1 MTQTT
6 NAMDLNVMDPNAL
19 INLPASNVSGK
30 RILITG
36 GASGIGAASGLLLAS
51 RGAKVVIGDL
61 AEALGVEVAKQA
73 QAAGHSM
80 LFKKVDITNAD
91 EVRALFAFAM
101 RELGGLDVVINN
113 AGIDH
118 KPAPMHELSDEDFDR
133 NIAVNLKGIWHCMRA
148 AIGCMAP
155 NGGGHVINVA
165 SIAGLRSAPL
175 LSAYSAAKHGVMGLT
190 KSAAHEYARV
200 NIRFNAVCPSFIDT
214 PMVRNTMANM
224 DERAQQATI
233 KASPLRRLGTVAE
246 VAGAIAWLASDESS
260 FMNGH
265 AFTLDGGMLA

>member
-1 MTQTT
+1 MTT
-6 NAMDLNVMDPNAL
+6 NGLAANPLS
-19 INLPASNVSGK
+19 NLPASNVEGK

-36 GASGIGAASGLLLAS
+36 GASGIGVATARLLAS
-51 RGAKVVIGDL
+51 RGAKVVIGDKNEQL
-61 AEALGVEVAKQA
+61 GESVHKEALEANLSIV
-73 QAAGHSM
+73 
-80 LFKKVDITNAD
+80 FRRVDVTD
-91 EVRALFAFAM
+91 GDDVRALFKFAM
-101 RELGGLDVVINN
+101 DELGGLDVVINN

-118 KPAPMHELSDEDFDR
+118 APKPMHELSDEDFDK
-133 NIAVNLKGIWHCMRA
+133 NIAVNLKGVWHCMRA
-148 AIGCMAP
+148 AVTCLVP
-155 NGGGHVINVA
+155 SGGGHVINVA

-214 PMVRNTMANM
+214 PMVQNTMAKM

-233 KASPLRRLGTVAE
+233 KASPLRRLGQVEE
-246 VAGAIAWLASDESS
+246 VSGAIAWLASDESS

-265 AFTLDGGMLA
+265 ALTLDGGMLA

>member
-1 MTQTT
+1 MTLNT
-6 NAMDLNVMDPNAL
+6 NGIESSKLADM
-19 INLPASNVSGK
+19 PASNVAGK

-36 GASGIGAASGLLLAS
+36 GASGIGAASALLLAR

-61 AEALGVEVAKQA
+61 AEDMGVAVAKQA
-73 QAAGHSM
+73 QDAGNSIV
-80 LFKKVDITNAD
+80 FKKVDVTSGD
-91 EVRALFAFAM
+91 DVRALFKFAM
-101 RELGGLDVVINN
+101 QELGGLDVVVNN

-118 KPAPMHELSDEDFDR
+118 KPALMHELSDEDFDR
-133 NIAVNLKGIWHCMRA
+133 NIAVNLKGVWHCMRA
-148 AIGCMAP
+148 AVTCMAP

-214 PMVRNTMANM
+214 PMVQNTMANM
-224 DERAQQATI
+224 DERAQKATI
-233 KASPLRRLGTVAE
+233 NASPLRRLGKVDE
-246 VAGAIAWLASDESS
+246 VSGAIAWLASDESS

>member
-1 MTQTT
+1 MTLNT
-6 NAMDLNVMDPNAL
+6 NGIASDV
-19 INLPASNVSGK
+19 ASNVSGK

-36 GASGIGAASGLLLAS
+36 GASGIGAASALLLAS

-61 AEALGVEVAKQA
+61 AEEMGAGVA
-73 QAAGHSM
+73 QQGQDADNSIV
-80 LFKKVDITNAD
+80 FKKVDVTSGD

-101 RELGGLDVVINN
+101 ETLGGLDVVINN

-118 KPAPMHELSDEDFDR
+118 QPAPMHELSDEDFDR
-133 NIAVNLKGIWHCMRA
+133 NIAVNLKGVWHCMRA
-148 AIGCMAP
+148 AVACMAT

-233 KASPLRRLGTVAE
+233 KASPMRRLGE
-246 VAGAIAWLASDESS
+246 VDEVSSAIAWLASDESS

>member
-1 MTQTT
+1 MTLNT
-6 NAMDLNVMDPNAL
+6 NGIASDV
-19 INLPASNVSGK
+19 ASNVSGK

-36 GASGIGAASGLLLAS
+36 GASGIGAASALLLAS
-51 RGAKVVIGDL
+51 RGAKVVIGDM
-61 AEALGVEVAKQA
+61 AEEMGAAVAKQG
-73 QAAGHSM
+73 QDAGNSIV
-80 LFKKVDITNAD
+80 FKKVDVTSGD
-91 EVRALFAFAM
+91 EVRTLFAFAM
-101 RELGGLDVVINN
+101 ETLGGLDVVVNN

-118 KPAPMHELSDEDFDR
+118 QPAPMHELSDEDFDR
-133 NIAVNLKGIWHCMRA
+133 NIAVNLKGVWHCMRA
-148 AIGCMAP
+148 AVACMAP

-190 KSAAHEYARV
+190 KSAAHEYARA

-214 PMVRNTMANM
+214 PMVRNTMATM
-224 DERAQQATI
+224 DERTQQATV
-233 KASPLRRLGTVAE
+233 KASPMRRLGDVNE
-246 VAGAIAWLASDESS
+246 VSAAIAWLASDEST

>member
-1 MTQTT
+1 MTLNT
-6 NAMDLNVMDPNAL
+6 NGIASDV
-19 INLPASNVSGK
+19 ASNVSGK

-36 GASGIGAASGLLLAS
+36 GASGIGAASALLLAS

-61 AEALGVEVAKQA
+61 AEALGEAVAQQG
-73 QAAGHSM
+73 QAAGNSIV
-80 LFKKVDITNAD
+80 FKKVDVSSGD

-101 RELGGLDVVINN
+101 EKLGGLDVVINN

-118 KPAPMHELSDEDFDR
+118 KPAPMHELSDDDFDR
-133 NIAVNLKGIWHCMRA
+133 NIAVNLKGVWHCMRA
-148 AIGCMAP
+148 AVACMAT

-175 LSAYSAAKHGVMGLT
+175 LTAYSAAKHGVMGLT

-214 PMVRNTMANM
+214 PMVRNTMAKM

-233 KASPLRRLGTVAE
+233 KASPMRRLGDVDE
-246 VAGAIAWLASDESS
+246 VSGAIAWLASDESS

-265 AFTLDGGMLA
+265 AFTLDGGKLA

>member
-1 MTQTT
+1 MTLNT
-6 NAMDLNVMDPNAL
+6 NGIASDV
-19 INLPASNVSGK
+19 ASNVSGK

-36 GASGIGAASGLLLAS
+36 GASGIGAASALLLAS

-61 AEALGVEVAKQA
+61 AEDMGVAVAQ
-73 QAAGHSM
+73 QGQDAGNSIV
-80 LFKKVDITNAD
+80 FKKVDVTSGD

-101 RELGGLDVVINN
+101 ETLGGLDVVINN

-118 KPAPMHELSDEDFDR
+118 QPAPMHELSDEDFDR
-133 NIAVNLKGIWHCMRA
+133 NIAVNLKGVWHCMRTA
-148 AIGCMAP
+148 VACMAT

-233 KASPLRRLGTVAE
+233 KASPMRRLGE
-246 VAGAIAWLASDESS
+246 VDEVSGAIAWLASDESS

>member
-1 MTQTT
+1 MTLST
-6 NAMDLNVMDPNAL
+6 NGV
-19 INLPASNVSGK
+19 ASDVTGK

-36 GASGIGAASGLLLAS
+36 GASGIGAASALLLAS

-61 AEALGVEVAKQA
+61 AEALGVAVAKQG
-73 QAAGHSM
+73 QEAGNSIV
-80 LFKKVDITNAD
+80 FQKVDVTSGD

-101 RELGGLDVVINN
+101 QELGGLDVVINN

-118 KPAPMHELSDEDFDR
+118 QPAPMHELSDEDFDR
-133 NIAVNLKGIWHCMRA
+133 NIAVNLKGVWHCMRA
-148 AIGCMAP
+148 AVACMSP

-165 SIAGLRSAPL
+165 SIAGLRSAPM

-224 DERAQQATI
+224 TERAQEATI
-233 KASPLRRLGTVAE
+233 KASPLRRLGE
-246 VAGAIAWLASDESS
+246 VDEVSGAIAWLASDEST

-265 AFTLDGGMLA
+265 AFTLDGGMVA

>member
-1 MTQTT
+1 MTLST
-6 NAMDLNVMDPNAL
+6 NG
-19 INLPASNVSGK
+19 IASDVTGK

-36 GASGIGAASGLLLAS
+36 GASGIGAASALLLAS

-61 AEALGVEVAKQA
+61 AEALGAMVAKQG
-73 QAAGHSM
+73 QEAGHSIV
-80 LFKKVDITNAD
+80 FKKVDVTSGD

-101 RELGGLDVVINN
+101 QELGGLDVVINN

-118 KPAPMHELSDEDFDR
+118 QPALMHELSDDDFDR
-133 NIAVNLKGIWHCMRA
+133 NIAVNLKGVWQCMRA
-148 AIGCMAP
+148 AVACMAT

-224 DERAQQATI
+224 SERAQEATI
-233 KASPLRRLGTVAE
+233 KASPLRRLGE
-246 VAGAIAWLASDESS
+246 VDEVSGAIAWLASDESS

>member
-1 MTQTT
+1 MTT
-6 NAMDLNVMDPNAL
+6 NGIETTELVN
-19 INLPASNVSGK
+19 ITASNVQGK
-30 RILITG
+30 RVLITG
-36 GASGIGAASGLLLAS
+36 GASGIGAASALLLAS

-61 AEALGVEVAKQA
+61 NETLGASVTKQGVE
-73 QAAGHSM
+73 AGNSII
-80 LFKKVDITNAD
+80 FKKADVTNGD

-101 RELGGLDVVINN
+101 QQLGGLDVVINN

-118 KPAPMHELSDEDFDR
+118 NPKPMHELSDDDFDR
-133 NIAVNLKGIWHCMRA
+133 SIAVNLKGVWHCMRA
-148 AIGCMAP
+148 AVACMAGS
-155 NGGGHVINVA
+155 GGGHVINVA

-175 LSAYSAAKHGVMGLT
+175 LSAYSASKHGVMGLT

-214 PMVRNTMANM
+214 PMVRNTMAKM
-224 DERAQQATI
+224 DERAQKATI
-233 KASPLRRLGTVAE
+233 NASPLRRLGKVEE
-246 VAGAIAWLASDESS
+246 VANAIGWLASDESS

>member
-1 MTQTT
+1 MTLNT
-6 NAMDLNVMDPNAL
+6 NGIASGV
-19 INLPASNVSGK
+19 ASNVTGK

-36 GASGIGAASGLLLAS
+36 GASGIGAASALLLAS
-51 RGAKVVIGDL
+51 RGAKVVIADL
-61 AEALGVEVAKQA
+61 EEEMGAAVAKQG
-73 QAAGHSM
+73 QNAGNSIV
-80 LFKKVDITNAD
+80 FKKVDVTSGD
-91 EVRALFAFAM
+91 EVRALFTFAM
-101 RELGGLDVVINN
+101 ETLGGLDVVVNN

-118 KPAPMHELSDEDFDR
+118 QPAPMHELSDEDFDR
-133 NIAVNLKGIWHCMRA
+133 NIAVNLKGVWHCMRA
-148 AIGCMAP
+148 AVTCMAP

-214 PMVRNTMANM
+214 PMVQNTMAKMN
-224 DERAQQATI
+224 ERAQKATI
-233 KASPLRRLGTVAE
+233 NASPLRRLGTVDE
-246 VAGAIAWLASDESS
+246 VSGAIAWLASDESS

>member
-1 MTQTT
+1 MTTNGIQTT
-6 NAMDLNVMDPNAL
+6 ELV
-19 INLPASNVSGK
+19 NLPASNVANK

-36 GASGIGAASGLLLAS
+36 GASGIGAASALLLAS

-61 AEALGVEVAKQA
+61 AEELGAAVAKRGQD
-73 QAAGHSM
+73 AGHSIT
-80 LFKKVDITNAD
+80 FHKVDVTSGEA
-91 EVRALFAFAM
+91 VRALFKFATD
-101 RELGGLDVVINN
+101 ELGGLDVVINN

-118 KPAPMHELSDEDFDR
+118 HPAPMHEISEEDFDR
-133 NIAVNLKGIWHCMRA
+133 NIAVNLKGVWHCMRA
-148 AIGCMAP
+148 AVGCMAP
-155 NGGGHVINVA
+155 NGGGHVINIA

-214 PMVRNTMANM
+214 PMVQSTMAKM

-233 KASPLRRLGTVAE
+233 KASPMRRLGEVDE

>member
-1 MTQTT
+1 MTLST
-6 NAMDLNVMDPNAL
+6 NG
-19 INLPASNVSGK
+19 IASDVTGK

-36 GASGIGAASGLLLAS
+36 GASGIGAASALLLAS

-61 AEALGVEVAKQA
+61 AEALGVAVAKQG
-73 QAAGHSM
+73 QEAGNSIV
-80 LFKKVDITNAD
+80 FQKVDVTQGD

-101 RELGGLDVVINN
+101 QELGGLDVVINN

-118 KPAPMHELSDEDFDR
+118 QPAPMHELSDEDFDR
-133 NIAVNLKGIWHCMRA
+133 NIAVNLKGVWHCMRA
-148 AIGCMAP
+148 AVACMAS
-155 NGGGHVINVA
+155 NGGGGHVINVA
-165 SIAGLRSAPL
+165 SIAGLRSAPM

-224 DERAQQATI
+224 TERAQEATI
-233 KASPLRRLGTVAE
+233 KASPLRRLGE
-246 VAGAIAWLASDESS
+246 VDEVSGAIAWLASDEST

-265 AFTLDGGMLA
+265 AFTLDGGMVA

>member
-1 MTQTT
+1 MTT
-6 NAMDLNVMDPNAL
+6 NGLEANTIA
-19 INLPASNVSGK
+19 NLPASNVAGK
-30 RILITG
+30 CILITG
-36 GASGIGAASGLLLAS
+36 GASGIGAASALLLAS

-61 AEALGVEVAKQA
+61 AEEMGNGIAKQA
-73 QAAGHSM
+73 QDAGHSIT
-80 LFKKVDITNAD
+80 FKRVDVTSGD
-91 EVRALFAFAM
+91 DVRALFKFAM
-101 RELGGLDVVINN
+101 QELGGLDVVVNN

-133 NIAVNLKGIWHCMRA
+133 NIAVNLKGVWHCMRA
-148 AIGCMAP
+148 AVTCMAP

-175 LSAYSAAKHGVMGLT
+175 LTAYSAAKHGVMGLT

-214 PMVRNTMANM
+214 PMVRNTMAKM

-233 KASPLRRLGTVAE
+233 KASPLRRLGKVEE
-246 VAGAIAWLASDESS
+246 VSSAIAWLASDESS

>member
-1 MTQTT
+1 MTLTT
-6 NAMDLNVMDPNAL
+6 NGLESEDLA
-19 INLPASNVSGK
+19 NLPASNVVGK

-36 GASGIGAASGLLLAS
+36 GASGIGAASALLLAS

-61 AEALGVEVAKQA
+61 AEELGRAVAKQG
-73 QAAGHSM
+73 QDAGNSIV
-80 LFKKVDITNAD
+80 FKKVDVTSGD
-91 EVRALFAFAM
+91 DVRALFAFVM
-101 RELGGLDVVINN
+101 QELGGLDVVVNN

-133 NIAVNLKGIWHCMRA
+133 NIAVNLKGVWHCMRTA
-148 AIGCMAP
+148 VGCMAP

-233 KASPLRRLGTVAE
+233 KASPLRRLGKVDE
-246 VAGAIAWLASDESS
+246 VSGAIAWLASDESS

>member
-1 MTQTT
+1 MTLNT
-6 NAMDLNVMDPNAL
+6 NGIASAV
-19 INLPASNVSGK
+19 ASNVTGK

-36 GASGIGAASGLLLAS
+36 GASGIGAASALLLAS

-61 AEALGVEVAKQA
+61 AEVLGQAVAQ
-73 QAAGHSM
+73 QGQNAGNSIV
-80 LFKKVDITNAD
+80 FKKVDVTSGD

-101 RELGGLDVVINN
+101 ETLGGLDVVINN

-118 KPAPMHELSDEDFDR
+118 KPAPMHELSDEHFDR
-133 NIAVNLKGIWHCMRA
+133 NIAVNLKGTWHCMRA
-148 AIGCMAP
+148 AINCMAP

-190 KSAAHEYARV
+190 KSAAIEYARA

-224 DERAQQATI
+224 DERAQKATI
-233 KASPLRRLGTVAE
+233 NASPLRRLGTVDE
-246 VAGAIAWLASDESS
+246 VSCAIAWLASDESS

>member
-1 MTQTT
+1 MTT
-6 NAMDLNVMDPNAL
+6 NGLEANTIA
-19 INLPASNVSGK
+19 NLPASNVAGK
-30 RILITG
+30 CILITG
-36 GASGIGAASGLLLAS
+36 GASGIGAASALLLAS

-61 AEALGVEVAKQA
+61 AEEMGNGIAKQA
-73 QAAGHSM
+73 QDAGHSIT
-80 LFKKVDITNAD
+80 FKRVDVTSGD
-91 EVRALFAFAM
+91 DVRALFKFAM
-101 RELGGLDVVINN
+101 QELGGLDVVVNN

-133 NIAVNLKGIWHCMRA
+133 NIAVNLKGVWHCMRA
-148 AIGCMAP
+148 AVTCMAP

-175 LSAYSAAKHGVMGLT
+175 LTAYSAAKHGVMGLT

-214 PMVRNTMANM
+214 PMVRNTMAKM

-233 KASPLRRLGTVAE
+233 KASPLRRLGKVEE
-246 VAGAIAWLASDESS
+246 VSSAIAWLASDESS

-265 AFTLDGGMLA
+265 SFTLDGGMLA

>member
-1 MTQTT
+1 MTLST
-6 NAMDLNVMDPNAL
+6 NG
-19 INLPASNVSGK
+19 IASDVTGK

-36 GASGIGAASGLLLAS
+36 GASGIGAASALLLAS

-61 AEALGVEVAKQA
+61 AEALGVAVAKQG
-73 QAAGHSM
+73 QEAGNSIV
-80 LFKKVDITNAD
+80 FQKVDVTSGD

-101 RELGGLDVVINN
+101 QELGGLDVVINN

-118 KPAPMHELSDEDFDR
+118 QPAPMHELSDEDFDR
-133 NIAVNLKGIWHCMRA
+133 NIAVNLKGVWHCMRA
-148 AIGCMAP
+148 AVACMAP

-165 SIAGLRSAPL
+165 SIAGLRSAPM

-224 DERAQQATI
+224 TERAQEATI
-233 KASPLRRLGTVAE
+233 KASPLRRLGE
-246 VAGAIAWLASDESS
+246 VDEVSGAIAWLASDEST

-265 AFTLDGGMLA
+265 AFTLDGGMVA

>member
-1 MTQTT
+1 MTLST
-6 NAMDLNVMDPNAL
+6 NG
-19 INLPASNVSGK
+19 IASDVTGK

-36 GASGIGAASGLLLAS
+36 GASGIGAASALLLAS

-61 AEALGVEVAKQA
+61 AEALGAAVAKQG
-73 QAAGHSM
+73 QEAGHSIV
-80 LFKKVDITNAD
+80 FQKVDVTQGD

-101 RELGGLDVVINN
+101 QELGGLDVVINN

-118 KPAPMHELSDEDFDR
+118 QPAPMHELSDEDFDR
-133 NIAVNLKGIWHCMRA
+133 NIAVNLKGVWHCMRA
-148 AIGCMAP
+148 AVACMAP

-165 SIAGLRSAPL
+165 SIAGLRSAPM

-224 DERAQQATI
+224 TEHAQEATI
-233 KASPLRRLGTVAE
+233 KASPLRRLGE
-246 VAGAIAWLASDESS
+246 VDEVSGAIAWLASDEST

-265 AFTLDGGMLA
+265 AFTLDGGMVA